1 MRSLLLM
8 MRGSARTVIT
18 KKKHGADRSKIYLFY
33 AGPTCGVIF
42 PKMTQCVVGFSFCL
56 YGTSEKVKIQRIQ

>member
-1 MRSLLLM
+1 M
-8 MRGSARTVIT
+8 IT
-18 KKKHGADRSKIYLFY
+18 KMKHGADRSKIYMLY

-42 PKMTQCVVGFSFCL
+42 LKMTQCVVGFSFCL